1 MRSNCLIK
9 KKQKKMKSKSRNSFV
24 DVFVYLVVFVLVQL
38 ITTYVVCIV
47 WGHIEGKTVS
57 QSIAAIEAGTTS
69 IPQLIVIQSVFS
81 LIVMV
86 IFLWRRWATVSR
98 TYLRTWPVGVLFWVT
113 LAALGTVIPSEA
125 FLELVPLPDWSGE
138 SLEGLLGSRWGYLAV
153 CIFAPLVEELVF
165 RGAILRALLET
176 AQSHWVAITVSAVL
190 FSAVHL
196 NPIQMPHAFC
206 LGLLLGWMYYR
217 TGSVIPGIM
226 LHWVNNTVAY
236 AIYNIFPQYHEATL
250 SDLFGG
256 NTTKVALAVVF
267 SLCIFIPAVVQ
278 LHLRMKRGQ

>member
-1 MRSNCLIK
+1 
-9 KKQKKMKSKSRNSFV
+9 MKEKHRNGV
-24 DVFVYLVVFVLVQL
+24 VEALLYLVVFVLVQL
-38 ITTYVVCIV
+38 VATYVVCIV
-47 WGHIEGKTVS
+47 WGLAEGRPARQVL
-57 QSIAAIEAGTTS
+57 AGMAAGTSPTS

-81 LIVMV
+81 MMVMV

-98 TYLRTWPVGVLFWVT
+98 TYLRTRPVGVLFWVT
-113 LAALGTVIPSEA
+113 LAALGTVIPSEV
-125 FLELVPLPDWSGE
+125 FLELVPLPDWSDG
-138 SLEGLLGSRWGYLAV
+138 SLTGMLGSRWGYLAI

-165 RGAILRALLET
+165 RGAILRVLLGSLR
-176 AQSHWVAITVSAVL
+176 SHWAAIILSAVI
-190 FSAVHL
+190 FSAVHF
-196 NPIQMPHAFC
+196 NPIQMPHAFF

-236 AIYNIFPQYHEATL
+236 AVYNIFPQYHEATV

-267 SLCIFIPAVVQ
+267 SLCIFIPSVVQ
-278 LHLRMKRGQ
+278 LHLRMRHTGDSHLAA